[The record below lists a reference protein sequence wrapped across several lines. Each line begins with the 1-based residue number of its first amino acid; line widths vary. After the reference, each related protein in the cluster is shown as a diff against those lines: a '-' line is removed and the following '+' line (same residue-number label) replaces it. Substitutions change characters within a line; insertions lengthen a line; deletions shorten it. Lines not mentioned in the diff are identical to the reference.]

1 MAMLGLAL
9 APTLAG
15 SYLAIRLWPSGPEP
29 VPAEVS
35 LAMLTLLAGAIL
47 AIIVLVRYL
56 LDPFQKMAAARA
68 EMQMLYYEARQDSL
82 ADGLTGL
89 GNHRAFREALERG
102 IESYEERRRSFSL
115 VLIDLDDLKVVN
127 DRDGHAAGDEML
139 RALARTM
146 RDLSRHGD
154 LLYRTGGDEF
164 AMLLFDTDI
173 DEATSVAERLLHF
186 CKRPADGGRPFAFCG
201 GISGVPYFGRQRD
214 LVYRQADAALYWAK
228 RHGRGSIE
236 VFDAQRDQMPDEF
249 DNASG
254 NAVAEVILDKLLRPV
269 FQPIVDL
276 RSGRIIGFEG
286 LIRPDPKGPLPDT
299 AQLFAAA
306 AASGRTVELDLACI
320 EAVVQGARAIGSDRL
335 LTLNL
340 SPRTLEVKDFD
351 AAWLLQGLVRNGISP
366 SRVIIEMTERDE
378 VDDIGR
384 LRQTFAALQQYGLRL
399 AADDVGAGN
408 AGLRLL
414 SQVQFD
420 IVKIDLSLVQD
431 GVRRLGARTVLQSLR
446 DLALSQDARIVAEGV
461 ETAEQL
467 HVIRELQIGAGQGF
481 LLGRPEVS
489 VAKTFVDV
497 RQLETGVLI
506 PVMEAPAG
514 AWPSA
519 AAVVRADDA
528 EAISDERRAIFLPP
542 ARRRLGAEAVSA

>member
-1 MAMLGLAL
+1 MLGLAL

-29 VPAEVS
+29 VPPEVS

-139 RALARTM
+139 RSLARTM
-146 RDLSRHGD
+146 RELSRHGD

-201 GISGVPYFGRQRD
+201 GVSGVPYFGHQRD

-269 FQPIVDL
+269 FQPIVDV
-276 RSGRIIGFEG
+276 RSGRVIGFEG

-306 AASGRTVELDLACI
+306 AAAGRTVELDLACI

-431 GVRRLGARTVLQSLR
+431 GVRRLGARAVLQSLR

-528 EAISDERRAIFLPP
+528 EVISDERRAIFLPP